1 MFVCFGICYR
11 LLCRRCNMI
20 AVFDLDNTVIDSS
33 HRALT
38 KGGGEIDLANW
49 RTHTREQILS
59 DTSTPFAQYMR
70 RCIAN
75 PRVRTW
81 ICTSRNLKNADY
93 EMLAKHGL
101 ADVDVILSRK
111 EGDNR
116 NDVEFKK
123 AKLSPRLNLPHI
135 KKTQKLLF
143 DDREDIREM
152 AERLGF
158 TAPPPHS
165 WSWYL

>member
-1 MFVCFGICYR
+1 
-11 LLCRRCNMI
+11 
-20 AVFDLDNTVIDSS
+20 
-33 HRALT
+33 
-38 KGGGEIDLANW
+38 
-49 RTHTREQILS
+49 
-59 DTSTPFAQYMR
+59 
-70 RCIAN
+70 
-75 PRVRTW
+75 
-81 ICTSRNLKNADY
+81 
-93 EMLAKHGL
+93 MLAKHGL